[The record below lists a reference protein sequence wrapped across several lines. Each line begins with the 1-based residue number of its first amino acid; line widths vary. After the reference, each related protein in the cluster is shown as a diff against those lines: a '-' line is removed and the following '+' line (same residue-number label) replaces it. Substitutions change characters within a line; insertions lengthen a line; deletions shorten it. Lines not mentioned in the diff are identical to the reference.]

1 MSQKNQPFKIGDS
14 VKVKPNTDDPD
25 YGGDI
30 SGWQGRV
37 TEIYEDTVMVEWD
50 SVTLSKMPSESI
62 RHAED
67 EGDDWTMMGVYNT
80 DLILTKARDTPE
92 DVEEMLEHL
101 EYIHRWDFLGE
112 EGPRVQSV
120 LQKVATGDDWS
131 SFEAWN
137 EYFRA
142 VLKFPFEAEV
152 MEEQRGRPVEQG
164 EVVKVLEIT
173 EFVEMY
179 GIIVAA
185 SYKRGRYYFP
195 LCDLEVTQES
205 SPNYQPVK
213 DHAVWFA
220 NR

>member
-1 MSQKNQPFKIGDS
+1 MTEKDQPFKIGDS

-25 YGGDI
+25 YGEDI

-37 TEIYEDTVMVEWD
+37 TEIYDDTVMVEWD
-50 SVTLSKMPSESI
+50 SVTLSNMPPESI
-62 RHAED
+62 SQAED
-67 EGDDWTMMGVYNT
+67 VGSDWCGMTVSNI
-80 DLILTKARDTPE
+80 DLESCQVRDTPA
-92 DVEEMLEHL
+92 DVVRVLEHL

-112 EGPRVQSV
+112 EGSRVQSV
-120 LQKVATGDDWS
+120 LQNVDLDDELS
-131 SFEAWN
+131 AFEAW
-137 EYFRA
+137 EKYFRN

-152 MEEQRGRPVEQG
+152 MEDQRGRPVEQG
-164 EVVKVLEIT
+164 EIVKVLEIT

-185 SYKRGRYYFP
+185 SYKRDRYYFP
-195 LCDLEVTQES
+195 LCDLEVTKES

-213 DHAVWFA
+213 DYAVWFA